1 MTGEDRLRGKEAKED
16 KGKGAE
22 AEVER
27 GEKTSPEGKGKTGQ
41 GLQDAQVLG
50 T

>member
-1 MTGEDRLRGKEAKED
+1 MTREDRLRGKEAKED

-27 GEKTSPEGKGKTGQ
+27 GEKTSPEGKGKTGR
-41 GLQDAQVLG
+41 GLRAAQVLG